1 MSAYSDDDP
10 QLWQAFQQGD
20 SGALG
25 ILAERYY
32 RSLRK
37 YGLKFIAE
45 VAVVED
51 CIQDV
56 FLELGQDP
64 DRLHVNGSL
73 KYYLMKALRNNIFLH
88 LRYRQRFQNPSP
100 DWELNLPDYFHA
112 EALLIEKERISD
124 IGAQLD
130 IVLKS
135 LPKREREALYLRY
148 YENLSVAE
156 IAGIMDVN
164 RQSVSNFLQKALSK
178 VRAKWVTAMM
188 LILNFF

>member
-1 MSAYSDDDP
+1 MAAYSDDDP
-10 QLWQAFQQGD
+10 KLWQAFQQGD
-20 SGALG
+20 SSALG

-37 YGLKFIAE
+37 YGLKFIQE

-64 DRLHVNGSL
+64 YKLNVNGSL

-100 DWELNLPDYFHA
+100 DWELSLPDDFNA

-124 IGAQLD
+124 ISTQLD
-130 IVLKS
+130 LVLES

-178 VRAKWVTAMM
+178 IRAKWVTAMM
-188 LILNFF
+188 LILNLF